1 MEIIQTKKENKNKPQ
16 HLDFIF
22 SNTNRFGPSKFE
34 VSNSYTDLADIMK
47 IYWIERKMDK

>member
-22 SNTNRFGPSKFE
+22 SNRFGPSKFE